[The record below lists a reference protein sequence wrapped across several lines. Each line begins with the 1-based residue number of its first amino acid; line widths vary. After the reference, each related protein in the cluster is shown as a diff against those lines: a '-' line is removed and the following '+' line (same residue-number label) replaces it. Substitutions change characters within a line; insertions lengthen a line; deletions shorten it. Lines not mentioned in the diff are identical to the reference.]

1 MNQDCGPRAFRSH
14 CGRVALPERVTFG
27 AGTVGA
33 VPAGGKI
40 IFVRDEEYYPQSL
53 TRNFHIALEAERA
66 CLSIASEFTL
76 SKPCRVS
83 SKIPA
88 RSKVS

>member
-1 MNQDCGPRAFRSH
+1 MLA
-14 CGRVALPERVTFG
+14 ERLSSLSMKNT
-27 AGTVGA
+27 
-33 VPAGGKI
+33 
-40 IFVRDEEYYPQSL
+40 YPQSL

-66 CLSIASEFTL
+66 CLSIASEFTV

-88 RSKVS
+88 RSKAS